1 MDIWLIW
8 LIAAVLLIVV
18 EVFTL
23 TAAVGLLG
31 AAALLTSAGA
41 ALGLPLPLQFV
52 VFAGASVAGVVLLR
66 PVARRHLAERRTTPF
81 GVDAIVGKPGYVVS
95 EVNGHDGRVRIGGEE
110 WTARAI
116 DDSVV
121 IPAGATV
128 NVLQI
133 DGDTAVVY
141 PRE

>member
-8 LIAAVLLIVV
+8 LIAAVVLVV
-18 EVFTL
+18 IEVFTL

-31 AAALLTSAGA
+31 AAALIASAGA
-41 ALGLPLPLQFV
+41 ALGLPVPLQFV

-66 PVARRHLAERRTTPF
+66 PVAQRHLTGPRTLLF

-95 EVNGHDGRVRIGGEE
+95 EVNGRGGRVRIGGEE
-110 WTARAI
+110 WTARSL
-116 DDSVV
+116 DDSLV
-121 IPAGATV
+121 IPAGTTV
-128 NVLQI
+128 DVLQI
-133 DGDTAVVY
+133 DGATAVVH